1 VFDPLAVL
9 LLIASQYTFELR
21 RKENPSL
28 EKSEPTNDPAPQP
41 LGGFEGFDT
50 VPFGVDSSPYS
61 HNRQTTQQLEEVENE
76 NLYEAM
82 DKDIQETEP
91 ETTPIDV
98 YDFSAL
104 EPSIEEARQAFE
116 SWEISNF
123 EKRLEKEVSAEKDQV
138 VEPVSEPISKDPAFL
153 QKIEDTKQ
161 AFKEYYGDNPQEP
174 EPEAD
179 GLNNTFEKLRDS
191 EYYIDPQGKQ
201 IHENALKSAHPELFL
216 QSDSGARQAGTSF
229 GTTFP
234 MIAIKGDIFVRVD
247 QMPNRVYKFEGKSW
261 IEIDKATTDS
271 YTFDEEY
278 IEYIISQIKSGEY
291 DIDLLSDSERIQ
303 VETYLTKNSG

>member
-1 VFDPLAVL
+1 
-9 LLIASQYTFELR
+9 
-21 RKENPSL
+21 
-28 EKSEPTNDPAPQP
+28 
-41 LGGFEGFDT
+41 
-50 VPFGVDSSPYS
+50 
-61 HNRQTTQQLEEVENE
+61 
-76 NLYEAM
+76 
-82 DKDIQETEP
+82 
-91 ETTPIDV
+91 
-98 YDFSAL
+98 
-104 EPSIEEARQAFE
+104 
-116 SWEISNF
+116 
-123 EKRLEKEVSAEKDQV
+123 LEKEVSAEKDQV

-174 EPEAD
+174 EPEPD
-179 GLNNTFEKLRDS
+179 DLNNTFEKLRDS

-201 IHENALKSAHPELFL
+201 IHENALKSAHPELL

-303 VETYLTKNSG
+303 VETYLTKTGV